1 VCGRLVSSLACST
14 ISVLESGCFLL
25 SNKFWR
31 LFQGG
36 TTGGGPS
43 LNKTTQQDD
52 EQARSTPWSPF
63 PLVAQKGH
71 SVSRPGLV
79 PERGKSGAKNHPLPQ
94 FHQQDRL
101 PGICGTKRTAHRFQA
116 RFPAISVWLTVTRT
130 IDVRAPSPGVREREH
145 EGSPG
150 RSEDYPTGMAARG
163 ELTSAGDVD
172 VNNLGLRGRVV
183 GVNQG
188 MMLETA
194 TTGDGGDDD

>member
-1 VCGRLVSSLACST
+1 
-14 ISVLESGCFLL
+14 
-25 SNKFWR
+25 
-31 LFQGG
+31 
-36 TTGGGPS
+36 
-43 LNKTTQQDD
+43 
-52 EQARSTPWSPF
+52 
-63 PLVAQKGH
+63 
-71 SVSRPGLV
+71 
-79 PERGKSGAKNHPLPQ
+79 
-94 FHQQDRL
+94 
-101 PGICGTKRTAHRFQA
+101 
-116 RFPAISVWLTVTRT
+116 
-130 IDVRAPSPGVREREH
+130 VREREH